1 MFEYEFMKNALAAVL
16 LITPLFGL
24 LGTMIVNNKM
34 AFFSDALGHSAI
46 TGIAL
51 GVILGM
57 TDTTLSM
64 ILFGILFAL
73 LLNWIKYRGKA
84 GAETVISVF
93 ASCGL
98 AVGLAV
104 LSVGGNFSKYN
115 SLLIGDILSITRTEL
130 WGLLIAFALT
140 VAFWLF
146 CFNRLHFVSVN
157 PSLAQ
162 SKGIS
167 VRLYDNLF
175 VILLAIIVMLS
186 IQWVGLLIINALLI
200 LPAAAAR
207 NLARNM
213 RSYHLFSVLIAVV
226 CGVAGL
232 ILSYYTDIATG
243 PMIVLLA
250 SGVFTGGCF
259 TEDKSLIKVLLL
271 HFGRLVLVYSC
282 ISKSSDA
289 CAHSRHQTLS
299 MACLLQM
306 QSVCIEIYKNP
317 GYPGETTGCGSR

>member
-1 MFEYEFMKNALAAVL
+1 MMFQYEFMKNALIAIL

-46 TGIAL
+46 PGIAL

-64 ILFGILFAL
+64 IIFGILFAL

-98 AVGLAV
+98 AIGLAV

-130 WGLLIAFALT
+130 AGLLIAFVLT
-140 VAFWLF
+140 VIFWLF
-146 CFNRLHFVSVN
+146 CFNRLHFVSIN

-162 SKGIS
+162 SKGVP

-175 VILLAIIVMLS
+175 VVLMAIIVMLS
-186 IQWVGLLIINALLI
+186 IRWVGLLIINALLI
-200 LPAAAAR
+200 LPAAAALR
-207 NLARNM
+207 QNKMGIGCDAAPLKRADLRQ
-213 RSYHLFSVLIAVV
+213 RREREGRHTR
-226 CGVAGL
+226 CGMPPNDDNTA
-232 ILSYYTDIATG
+232 
-243 PMIVLLA
+243 A
-250 SGVFTGGCF
+250 SICPFHGDVFLGIRGF
-259 TEDKSLIKVLLL
+259 TL
-271 HFGRLVLVYSC
+271 H
-282 ISKSSDA
+282 
-289 CAHSRHQTLS
+289 
-299 MACLLQM
+299 
-306 QSVCIEIYKNP
+306 
-317 GYPGETTGCGSR
+317 

>member
-1 MFEYEFMKNALAAVL
+1 MFQYEFMKNALIAIL

-34 AFFSDALGHSAI
+34 AFFSDALGHPAI
-46 TGIAL
+46 TGIAP

-64 ILFGILFAL
+64 IIFGILFAL

-98 AVGLAV
+98 AIGLAV
-104 LSVGGNFSKYN
+104 LSMGGNFSKYN

-130 WGLLIAFALT
+130 TGLLVAFVLT
-140 VAFWLF
+140 VIFWLF
-146 CFNRLHFVSVN
+146 CFNRLHFVSIN

-162 SKGIS
+162 SKGVP

-175 VILLAIIVMLS
+175 VVLMAIIVMLS

-213 RSYHLFSVLIAVV
+213 RTYHLFSVLIAVI
-226 CGVAGL
+226 CGVLGL
-232 ILSYYTDIATG
+232 VLSYYTDIATG

-250 SGVFTGGCF
+250 SGVFFLTF
-259 TEDKSLIKVLLL
+259 LK
-271 HFGRLVLVYSC
+271 R
-282 ISKSSDA
+282 A
-289 CAHSRHQTLS
+289 
-299 MACLLQM
+299 
-306 QSVCIEIYKNP
+306 
-317 GYPGETTGCGSR
+317 

>member
-1 MFEYEFMKNALAAVL
+1 MFRYEFVRHAFFAIL

-46 TGIAL
+46 TGIAI
-51 GVILGM
+51 GVVCGVS
-57 TDTTLSM
+57 DTTISM
-64 ILFGILFAL
+64 VIFGIIFAL
-73 LLNWIKYRGKA
+73 FLNWIKYRGKA
-84 GAETVISVF
+84 GAETIISVF

-104 LSVGGNFSKYN
+104 LSIGGNFSKYN
-115 SLLIGDILSITRTEL
+115 SLLIGDILSITHKEL
-130 WGLLIAFALT
+130 FGLAAAFIFTL
-140 VAFWLF
+140 VFWVV

-167 VRLYDNLF
+167 VRFYDNLF
-175 VILLAIIVMLS
+175 VILMSVIVMLS
-186 IQWVGLLIINALLI
+186 IKWVGLLIINALLI

-213 RSYHLFSVLIAVV
+213 RSYHLFAVLIALL
-226 CGVAGL
+226 CGILGL

-250 SGVFTGGCF
+250 SAVFFLTF
-259 TEDKSLIKVLLL
+259 LKK
-271 HFGRLVLVYSC
+271 
-282 ISKSSDA
+282 A
-289 CAHSRHQTLS
+289 
-299 MACLLQM
+299 
-306 QSVCIEIYKNP
+306 
-317 GYPGETTGCGSR
+317 

>member
-73 LLNWIKYRGKA
+73 LLNWIKYQGKA

-104 LSVGGNFSKYN
+104 LSMGGNFSRYK

-130 WGLLIAFALT
+130 LGLLIAFGLT
-140 VAFWLF
+140 VIFWLF
-146 CFNRLHFVSVN
+146 CFNRLHFVSIN

-162 SKGIS
+162 SKGVS

-213 RSYHLFSVLIAVV
+213 RTYHLFSVLIAVV

-250 SGVFTGGCF
+250 SGVFFLTF
-259 TEDKSLIKVLLL
+259 LK
-271 HFGRLVLVYSC
+271 R
-282 ISKSSDA
+282 A
-289 CAHSRHQTLS
+289 
-299 MACLLQM
+299 
-306 QSVCIEIYKNP
+306 
-317 GYPGETTGCGSR
+317 

>member
-104 LSVGGNFSKYN
+104 LSMGGNFSRYN

-130 WGLLIAFALT
+130 LGLLIAFGLT
-140 VAFWLF
+140 VIFWLF
-146 CFNRLHFVSVN
+146 CFNRLHFVSIN

-162 SKGIS
+162 SKGVS

-200 LPAAAAR
+200 LPAAASRNVAR
-207 NLARNM
+207 SAAGYMRLA
-213 RSYHLFSVLIAVV
+213 VLIALA
-226 CGVAGL
+226 CGVTGL
-232 ILSYYTDIATG
+232 IASYYFNTSAGAAVVLCCAAVYFATL
-243 PMIVLLA
+243 P
-250 SGVFTGGCF
+250 FRR
-259 TEDKSLIKVLLL
+259 K
-271 HFGRLVLVYSC
+271 
-282 ISKSSDA
+282 
-289 CAHSRHQTLS
+289 
-299 MACLLQM
+299 
-306 QSVCIEIYKNP
+306 
-317 GYPGETTGCGSR
+317 

>member
-1 MFEYEFMKNALAAVL
+1 MFEYEFMKNALAAIL
-16 LITPLFGL
+16 LITPLFGI

-57 TDTTLSM
+57 ADTTLSM
-64 ILFGILFAL
+64 IIFGILFAL
-73 LLNWIKYRGKA
+73 FLNWIKYRGKA

-140 VAFWLF
+140 VVFWLF

-175 VILLAIIVMLS
+175 VVLLAIIVMLS

-213 RSYHLFSVLIAVV
+213 RSYHFFSVLIAVV
-226 CGVAGL
+226 CGVVGL

-250 SGVFTGGCF
+250 SATFFLTF
-259 TEDKSLIKVLLL
+259 LK
-271 HFGRLVLVYSC
+271 R
-282 ISKSSDA
+282 A
-289 CAHSRHQTLS
+289 
-299 MACLLQM
+299 
-306 QSVCIEIYKNP
+306 
-317 GYPGETTGCGSR
+317 

>member
-1 MFEYEFMKNALAAVL
+1 MFEYEFMKNALAAIL
-16 LITPLFGL
+16 LITPLFGI

-57 TDTTLSM
+57 ADTTLSM
-64 ILFGILFAL
+64 IIFGILFAL

-140 VAFWLF
+140 VVFWLF

-175 VILLAIIVMLS
+175 VVLLAIIVMLS

-213 RSYHLFSVLIAVV
+213 RSYHFFSVLIAVV
-226 CGVAGL
+226 CGVVGL

-250 SGVFTGGCF
+250 SATFFLTF
-259 TEDKSLIKVLLL
+259 LK
-271 HFGRLVLVYSC
+271 R
-282 ISKSSDA
+282 A
-289 CAHSRHQTLS
+289 
-299 MACLLQM
+299 
-306 QSVCIEIYKNP
+306 
-317 GYPGETTGCGSR
+317 